1 MSKTTAPAAGG
12 AMPAEDLERVADAI
26 HQARN
31 LMADAAGLY
40 AEAEAKLASAR
51 AALAL
56 APSVDPVFG
65 AIKGHRTAWGAYV
78 EATCKLTMPELDAY
92 NETRPDDGS
101 KALEAFLAT
110 SPTTLP
116 GLRAALAY
124 AVEFDS
130 ECAPDNAGRIAATL
144 LQ

>member
-1 MSKTTAPAAGG
+1 MPKNTASAAGG
-12 AMPAEDLERVADAI
+12 ALPAEDLEHVADAI

-56 APSVDPVFG
+56 APSVDPIYA
-65 AIKGHRTAWGAYV
+65 AIERHRAAYSAYV
-78 EATCKLTMPELDAY
+78 EATYKLTVPEQDAY
-92 NETRPDDGS
+92 DETHDDADR

-110 SPTTLP
+110 
-116 GLRAALAY
+116 
-124 AVEFDS
+124 V
-130 ECAPDNAGRIAATL
+130 
-144 LQ
+144 